1 MVGLAPGGPGGHVE
15 VRLVD
20 GDGRNRSGH
29 VRRRSGSS
37 VAYAP
42 ACSRRYCSIQRHR
55 KLHGVL
61 RTLPV
66 QGIGRR
72 LTVELGLRA
81 PAVG

>member
-1 MVGLAPGGPGGHVE
+1 

-20 GDGRNRSGH
+20 GDDRNRSGH
-29 VRRRSGSS
+29 VRRRLGSS

-42 ACSRRYCSIQRHR
+42 ACSWRYRSIQRHR

-61 RTLPV
+61 RMLPV
-66 QGIGRR
+66 QGIEER

-81 PAVG
+81 LAVG